1 MLWYLS
7 KRLWEGTGAQAKHKR
22 ASWVREMDEAWNLT
36 QLEKGKKNSK
46 IRDRQPRDIEKEIV
60 DRGEYSYKNNLRELI
75 HLAINE
81 GHPKNMEQF
90 KKLLA
95 SYRRKVLNDIDTVCG
110 DMNLIDGVELS
121 LETIDGHG
129 AHLKMSHDN
138 NIDRAW
144 IPINY
149 CPICGRNLRKDV

>member
-1 MLWYLS
+1 MQKL
-7 KRLWEGTGAQAKHKR
+7 KQEGTGAQAKHKR

-75 HLAINE
+75 HIAISDY
-81 GHPKNMEQF
+81 HPKNMEQF

-95 SYRRKVLNDIDTVCG
+95 SCLLHPTVLTRNDYAICKPYVRKFILQ
-110 DMNLIDGVELS
+110 
-121 LETIDGHG
+121 
-129 AHLKMSHDN
+129 
-138 NIDRAW
+138 
-144 IPINY
+144 P
-149 CPICGRNLRKDV
+149 